1 MKKVN
6 TVRFGEIEVEE
17 NKIVHFAKGIPA
29 FEDEHDFLIVPYDA
43 ESPFVFLQSLTT
55 PDLAFLMTMPFIFFP
70 DYEFRIDDATQK
82 ALELETNDD
91 MLVYVLLVIPNG
103 RVQDITANLLAPV
116 IINKHTMQAQQ
127 VVLERSKYQTKHRL
141 FPVKKEGK

>member
-1 MKKVN
+1 MSCV
-6 TVRFGEIEVEE
+6 
-17 NKIVHFAKGIPA
+17 
-29 FEDEHDFLIVPYDA
+29 
-43 ESPFVFLQSLTT
+43 
-55 PDLAFLMTMPFIFFP
+55 
-70 DYEFRIDDATQK
+70 
-82 ALELETNDD
+82 
-91 MLVYVLLVIPNG
+91 VLLVIPNG

>member
-6 TVRFGEIEVEE
+6 TVRFGEIEVDED
-17 NKIVHFAKGIPA
+17 KIVNFAKGIPA